1 MVRRE
6 SSPQRFYRLSDL
18 ALLRTESKMAKTAL
32 SGQLSGDPTSAPL
45 SGNWSVGTTSTKDY
59 VQIFQLHSASVAK
72 THQSAFPEQHS
83 TVLATEDPRTSIF
96 KVVLLQA
103 TLPEGTQ

>member
-1 MVRRE
+1 
-6 SSPQRFYRLSDL
+6 
-18 ALLRTESKMAKTAL
+18 MAKTAL

-45 SGNWSVGTTSTKDY
+45 SGNRSVGTTSTKDY

-72 THQSAFPEQHS
+72 THQKSAFPEQHS
-83 TVLATEDPRTSIF
+83 TVLATEDPGTSIF